1 MKNFLYSLFLL
12 LIPTLIYAEDGSKLW
27 LRYQPLSA
35 KQVKSLSM
43 GLSSV
48 VSEEPG
54 DCTTITELQDAW
66 KQLTGKELPVAASL
80 KDYSL
85 VIGTEKSKLIQ
96 SLGLQKELQTLGS
109 DGFIIRTM
117 KSKGNKITVI
127 ASKEE
132 NGLLY
137 AVFNLIRNIQL
148 YVPSSNILRTIQ
160 LSSSPF
166 YFDIKEVPT
175 YKIGY

>member
-1 MKNFLYSLFLL
+1 MKNFLYSLFLF

-43 GLSSV
+43 GISSV

-54 DCTTITELQDAW
+54 DCTAITELQDAW
-66 KQLTGKELPVAASL
+66 KQLTGKELPVASL

-127 ASKEE
+127 ASK
-132 NGLLY
+132 GGKR
-137 AVFNLIRNIQL
+137 I
-148 YVPSSNILRTIQ
+148 TICR
-160 LSSSPF
+160 F
-166 YFDIKEVPT
+166 
-175 YKIGY
+175 